1 MLDEGTTEGIND
13 STGAAEKK
21 FSINFSKTNTKCFLT
36 LHYNCDESYLHIN
49 KTEMYKCE
57 AKDNIVVII
66 FD

>member
-1 MLDEGTTEGIND
+1 MLGEGTTECIND

-21 FSINFSKTNTKCFLT
+21 ISINFSKTNTKCFLT
-36 LHYNCDESYLHIN
+36 LHYNGDESYLHIN